1 MSPGVAYGPG
11 PVVGLAMLQQNGFDV
26 GMAEAVR
33 TGVGAVVDAL
43 GGLDILVNNAGIARD
58 ALVLR
63 LKEEDWEAVLRT
75 DLTGVFLCTKVAARV
90 MLKAREGRVRTVA
103 VSGLPTDVQA
113 LVAPFGVTLVQL
125 STTFCAP
132 CRHARVLL
140 ADMAAKVEGLH
151 HTELDLTD
159 RPDLARELSVLRTPT
174 TLAIDGQGAEIL
186 RVGGVPKRDE
196 LLAALR
202 AHLPSH

>member
-1 MSPGVAYGPG
+1 M
-11 PVVGLAMLQQNGFDV
+11 VG
-26 GMAEAVR
+26 
-33 TGVGAVVDAL
+33 
-43 GGLDILVNNAGIARD
+43 
-58 ALVLR
+58 ALVLVGT
-63 LKEEDWEAVLRT
+63 LVLATAVGL
-75 DLTGVFLCTKVAARV
+75 L
-90 MLKAREGRVRTVA
+90 MKARDGQVRTA
-103 VSGLPTDVQA
+103 SASGLPADIRA
-113 LVAPFGVTLVQL
+113 LVAPAGVTLVQL

-140 ADMAAKVEGLH
+140 ADLAGRVEGLH

-159 RPDLARELSVLRTPT
+159 RPDLTKELAVLRTPT

-196 LLAALR
+196 LLAALK